1 MEVKTVVCPHCG
13 ANTTNTVNCD
23 YCGSLFVRFAD
34 NGIDISNT
42 SYLSGNIA
50 FPELISE
57 FKENLRL
64 QKVNQTDFG
73 VATII
78 KMPKLFCQEEKDAT
92 IIEWENAEIF
102 VVKSGR
108 MLWLDHTQIELGRLE
123 GGICIVVAF
132 HDDVK
137 SRKFKLTERHK
148 KFKQLSSF
156 SLFTHKNFTSYDE
169 DGAVTGVADQYA
181 IDFGQDAEGAAIL
194 VSEIMEKV
202 YDIKPTDDYG
212 IFTGVGTDPTERA
225 EHWVAITQ
233 QTTEDSMGIQP
244 TAPQQN
250 YPANEAQSDDDF
262 WSTTL
267 PMTIVWIMLALI
279 GIFCL
284 VFFIKFS

>member
-42 SYLSGNIA
+42 SYLLDNIA

-57 FKENLRL
+57 FKENMRL
-64 QKVNQTDFG
+64 QKVNQTLG
-73 VATII
+73 VATMVKI
-78 KMPKLFCQEEKDAT
+78 PKIVYQQGNE
-92 IIEWENAEIF
+92 IEWDTAEIIA
-102 VVKSGR
+102 VKSGS
-108 MLWLDHTQIELGRLE
+108 LFWADNTQIQLGRLE
-123 GGICIVVAF
+123 GGICICLSF
-132 HDDVK
+132 CD
-137 SRKFKLTERHK
+137 SLYYRKHKLTERHK

-156 SLFTHKNFTSYDE
+156 GLFTHRTFTYSDE
-169 DGAVTGVADQYA
+169 YESWIQDQYA

-212 IFTGVGTDPTERA
+212 IFTGVGTDPIERA
-225 EHWVAITQ
+225 VHWEAITQ
-233 QTTEDSMGIQP
+233 RTTEEGMGIHIQP

-284 VFFIKFS
+284 VFFIKIS